1 MYLWGIIDRI
11 NRDYAR
17 YNDASSIRQWDYLPT
32 LNHFKENPPQ
42 PNRINY
48 NLVSLN
54 KRPRLPT
61 PGNVSRWINAELERI
76 TMTSSPSSGP
86 QNAQEIQFDSVTSR
100 SRYVPGAR
108 FYRNVAIY
116 RSRRR
121 DASVRRCLRRIDVTG
136 GAEERNT
143 RSSDSFG
150 VIAMV
155 LITGKCSRHFHSCL
169 HDLPIAQ

>member
-1 MYLWGIIDRI
+1 
-11 NRDYAR
+11 
-17 YNDASSIRQWDYLPT
+17 
-32 LNHFKENPPQ
+32 
-42 PNRINY
+42 
-48 NLVSLN
+48 
-54 KRPRLPT
+54 
-61 PGNVSRWINAELERI
+61 
-76 TMTSSPSSGP
+76 MTSSPSSGP

-116 RSRRR
+116 RSRRH

-169 HDLPIAQ
+169 HDLPISQQFSILQRLFNYPSEQHAATTNISKQLKYYYFSCSCLFFCTARRVFTRKRNRGNYLVRYTRLVLETVISDTQSD

>member
-1 MYLWGIIDRI
+1 
-11 NRDYAR
+11 
-17 YNDASSIRQWDYLPT
+17 
-32 LNHFKENPPQ
+32 
-42 PNRINY
+42 
-48 NLVSLN
+48 
-54 KRPRLPT
+54 
-61 PGNVSRWINAELERI
+61 
-76 TMTSSPSSGP
+76 MTSSPSSGP

-169 HDLPIAQ
+169 HDLPISQQFSILQRLFNYPSEQRQIFPNNSNITTSLALACSFVRRGESLRESVIVEITSLDILVWSWKQSFQTLNQIKI